1 LVLIKGGKIIVTTTG
16 DKGNAIKS
24 ESYTTISTSDAITLT
39 VSGKGSKGVKT
50 GGDFTLTA
58 GTVKIT
64 TSGAAYYDTADA
76 DIAAPAGINCD
87 KNLAIKGGTLTVT
100 STGTGAKG
108 ISIDGTATISGG
120 TTTISATGTKYTYN
134 TANTSEAKGFK
145 SDGAFV
151 MNNGIL
157 NIAATDDGIKSETSI
172 TVNDGTVN
180 ITKSTEGI
188 ESKTI
193 TFAGGITNVTSSND
207 GINASMGTTTGG
219 TESNDGSNIYIK
231 GGILIV
237 AGSDGI
243 DSNGNIT
250 ITGGT
255 TIIGGPTSSPEEG
268 IDVNGNFLVNGGIL
282 ISGGSNARM
291 TKAMST
297 GSTQVSM
304 YITSSAQVAANS
316 VFHIE
321 DASGKEMVTFK
332 PKNAN
337 YYFHFSNPSLAKG
350 TQYKIYFGGTYT
362 GGSFVG
368 NSSGWGLYTGGTY
381 SNSGATLK
389 STTTTSSSAT
399 VNTISF

>member
-1 LVLIKGGKIIVTTTG
+1 M
-16 DKGNAIKS
+16 
-24 ESYTTISTSDAITLT
+24 ITLT
-39 VSGKGSKGVKT
+39 VSGKGSKGIKT
-50 GGDFTLTA
+50 NGDFTLTA

-64 TSGAAYYDTADA
+64 TTGAAYYDTADA

-87 KNLAIKGGTLTVT
+87 KNLAINGGTLTVS
-100 STGTGAKG
+100 STGIGAKG
-108 ISIDGTATISGG
+108 ISIDCTATINGG
-120 TTTISATGTKYTYN
+120 TTNISASGTKYTYN

-151 MNNGIL
+151 INNGEL

-172 TVNDGTVN
+172 TVKDGKIN

-193 TFAGGITNVTSSND
+193 IFDGGVTNVTSSND

-219 TESNDGSNIYIK
+219 TESNDGSNIFIN

-243 DSNGNIT
+243 DSNGNIV
-250 ITGGT
+250 IKGGT

-291 TKAMST
+291 TKAMGTASA
-297 GSTQVSM
+297 QVCM
-304 YITSSAQVAANS
+304 YITSSTQVATTS
-316 VFHIE
+316 VIHIE
-321 DASGKEMVTFK
+321 DANGKDMVTFK
-332 PKNAN
+332 PKNGN
-337 YYFHFSNPSLAKG
+337 YYFHFSNPSLAKS
-350 TQYKIYFGGTYT
+350 TPYKIYFGGTYT

-368 NSSGWGLYTGGTY
+368 GSSGWGLYTGGTY
-381 SNSGATLK
+381 SNTGGTLK
-389 STTTTSSSAT
+389 ASPTTSSSST
-399 VNTISF
+399 VNTVAF